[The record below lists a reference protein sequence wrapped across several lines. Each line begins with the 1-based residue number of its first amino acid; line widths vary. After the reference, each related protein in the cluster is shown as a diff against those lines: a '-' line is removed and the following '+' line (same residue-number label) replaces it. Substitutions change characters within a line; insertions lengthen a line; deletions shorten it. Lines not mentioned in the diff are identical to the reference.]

1 MADIVRAKGPDG
13 QEFYTTERG
22 VKATGATVV
31 DKPVHDKYG
40 RLVPIKQNIHKGGTS
55 KAASDKK
62 ES

>member
-1 MADIVRAKGPDG
+1 MALVRAKGPDG

-22 VKATGATVV
+22 VKATGSTVV
-31 DKPVHDKYG
+31 DKPAYDKYG
-40 RLVPIKQNIHKGGTS
+40 RLIPIKQNIHKGGTQ

>member
-31 DKPVHDKYG
+31 NKDVYDDYG
-40 RLVPIKQNIHKGGTS
+40 RLIPIKPNIHKGGKS
-55 KAASDKK
+55 ASSQKDG
-62 ES
+62 